1 MGWNGFGVV
10 VRETP
15 VASGT
20 VAWQDTKAAGDIQI
34 TTADHDFH
42 DQDLAAAIQNTIA
55 KDGQNTPTNNLSM
68 GNFRHTNVGA
78 AVAFTDYA
86 SLGQVYSQSP
96 MIGSLNTSA
105 DIATAVATGTFTSSQ
120 VIVSNSATGRTYR
133 IAGFSQAVNM
143 ATTGAGGMDTG
154 LAPISGYVAIYAI
167 YNPTTA
173 TQGILAVDTTSATA
187 PYIYGGASLPA
198 GYTASALLSVWPTDA
213 SRNFIVG
220 SQTKNTLKFAI
231 LYGVVLNGSNTQHA
245 SPIALSVSSALPKN
259 AIFCDGTVSIA
270 STVSSALAMG
280 LYTNAHTSPAL
291 TTFTGSAYTYG
302 FSNLMVT
309 TAQQILYTA
318 TAGSGTM
325 TASIALTGYTI

>member
-78 AVAFTDYA
+78 GVAFTDYA

-96 MIGSLNTSA
+96 MVGSLNISANITTAAATGGFTSA
-105 DIATAVATGTFTSSQ
+105 Q
-120 VIVSNSATGRTYR
+120 VIVSISASGRTYR
-133 IAGFSQAVNM
+133 IVGFNQTVNL

-154 LAPISGYVAIYAI
+154 AAPISGYVAVYAI

-173 TQGILAVDTTSATA
+173 TQSILAVDTTSANA
-187 PYIYGGASLPA
+187 PNIYGGASLPA
-198 GYTASALLSVWPTDA
+198 GYTASALISVWPTDTN
-213 SRNFIVG
+213 RHFIAG
-220 SQTKNTLKFAI
+220 SQIGRELRLSL
-231 LYGVVLNGSNTQHA
+231 LYGVVLNNSNTQHA
-245 SPIALSVSSALPKN
+245 SATVLSIASAVPNN
-259 AIFCDGTVSIA
+259 AIICSGFVSVA
-270 STVSSALAMG
+270 STVSSALSVG
-280 LYTNAHTSPAL
+280 LFSNSYTTQQL
-291 TTFTGSAYTYG
+291 TTITGAAFVYS
-302 FSNLMVT
+302 FSDLMIT

-318 TAGSGTM
+318 TVGSGAITV
-325 TASIALTGYTI
+325 SITITGYSF